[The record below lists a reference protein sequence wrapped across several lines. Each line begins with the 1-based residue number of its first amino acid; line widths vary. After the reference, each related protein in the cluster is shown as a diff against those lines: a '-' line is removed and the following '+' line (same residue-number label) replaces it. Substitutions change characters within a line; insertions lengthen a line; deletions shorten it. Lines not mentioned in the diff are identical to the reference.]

1 MLRRSIVAGAVCLA
15 LTCISS
21 VASGAAMNEI
31 SLHAAAAM
39 GDVAGIQKLLSEGVT
54 VDVASIISGSSTC
67 W

>member
-1 MLRRSIVAGAVCLA
+1 
-15 LTCISS
+15 
-21 VASGAAMNEI
+21 MNEI

-39 GDVAGIQKLLSEGVT
+39 GDVVGIQKLLSEGVT